1 MNYLRDGLQNSN
13 SQAPTPEK
21 SRKCTL
27 PTPQAKEPTDKAS
40 LVFGVVMFGVETIG
54 SEDHNGKCKLRTSR
68 PKGPT
73 E

>member
-1 MNYLRDGLQNSN
+1 MY
-13 SQAPTPEK
+13 
-21 SRKCTL
+21 
-27 PTPQAKEPTDKAS
+27 PQAKGPTDKAS

-54 SEDHNGKCKLRTSR
+54 SEDHNGKCKLRTPG